1 MRKSLRTPFNQCC
14 MTPNRRP
21 WVEALVALLTIP
33 NVSGL
38 TSWNV
43 RKRQVQKHAPD
54 QASKRAKRG
63 WRNLNRLQNHL
74 TQVKPFSNY
83 KIQMETWKRQREL
96 CTVSQTMQPAFY
108 GHWSFHIGPCG
119 VAADRLLFCCSCWWD
134 DFAAVPASTRAHV
147 SNAGLWTRTDQSI
160 SWLQVRPRG
169 VHWRICI
176 RLSAFINPHRPT
188 NRLTDRQTDKPSACL
203 PTRPSTV
210 QDAKCPKPGILSK

>member
-134 DFAAVPASTRAHV
+134 DFAAVPAVDKSTCFECWSLDENWSKHLMAAGASARCSLAH
-147 SNAGLWTRTDQSI
+147 LHQT
-160 SWLQVRPRG
+160 
-169 VHWRICI
+169 IC
-176 RLSAFINPHRPT
+176 
-188 NRLTDRQTDKPSACL
+188 
-203 PTRPSTV
+203 V
-210 QDAKCPKPGILSK
+210 Y